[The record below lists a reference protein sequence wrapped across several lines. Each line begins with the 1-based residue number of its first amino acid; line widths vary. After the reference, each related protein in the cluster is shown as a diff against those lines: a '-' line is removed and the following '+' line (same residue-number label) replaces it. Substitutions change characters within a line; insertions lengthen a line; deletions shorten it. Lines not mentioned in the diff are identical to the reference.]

1 MKKKRTVILLSLLAA
16 VLIVGAG
23 IYLYSASVQKAQADK
38 VAEENS
44 KGLKRYSE
52 FDIFAGVPAMT
63 RQDVAYDNAI
73 DAGGGDYMIAARD
86 ATPEDYQDYLS
97 VLEQEGFQ
105 KVLDNGEEGLEG
117 YVYTSHYQ
125 KENLLV
131 VVSYIKNLKQITI
144 TATENTVLSDRLY
157 RDDNALI
164 TTTGA
169 QTKMHVYELESVGM
183 GFIFEL
189 KSGHFLLYDGGTKV
203 ELPHLV
209 NYLESLVPKGE
220 KPIIDAWFISHAHSD
235 HMGILTGFAETSGY
249 ADRVYI
255 DSVYFFE
262 PCAEAVTINGDADGV
277 PWNMKFCKA
286 AASYLKASD
295 GGQPEM
301 YRPRL
306 GERYYFDEITIDVI
320 YTPELSPVADWDT
333 FNASSIVT
341 MMTIEGQKVLMT
353 GDADWSSQLI
363 YTAMYDKE
371 YFNLTIYQ
379 VPHHGINVYKQISN
393 RLGTIQT
400 IIYPAKVVT
409 GGAGPASFTGR
420 KPQNEHLMSLAPESF
435 AFGDG
440 TRILTFPYEVG
451 TAQKLPSKFSVEE

>member
-1 MKKKRTVILLSLLAA
+1 MNKKRTVILLSLLAA

-23 IYLYSASVQKAQADK
+23 IYLYSASVQRAQAEK
-38 VAEENS
+38 TAEENDR
-44 KGLKRYSE
+44 GLKRYSE
-52 FDIFAGVPAMT
+52 FDIFADVPAMT
-63 RQDVAYDNAI
+63 REDVAYDNAI
-73 DAGGGDYMIAARD
+73 DAGGGDYMIAVKD
-86 ATPEDYQDYLS
+86 AAPEDYRDYLS

-131 VVSYIKNLKQITI
+131 VVSYIKNLKKITI

-157 RDDNALI
+157 RDDSALI
-164 TTTGA
+164 TATGA
-169 QTKMHVYELESVGM
+169 QTKMHVCELESVGM
-183 GFIFEL
+183 GFVFEL
-189 KSGHFLLYDGGTKV
+189 KSGHFLLYDGGMKV

-262 PCAEAVTINGDADGV
+262 PCAEAVTINGDVDGV
-277 PWNMKFCKA
+277 PWNMKFCA
-286 AASYLKASD
+286 AASSYLKASD

-320 YTPELSPVADWDT
+320 YTPELSPVTDWDT

-341 MMTIEGQKVLMT
+341 MMTVEGQKVLLT

-379 VPHHGINVYKQISN
+379 VPHHGINVYRQISN

>member
-1 MKKKRTVILLSLLAA
+1 MNKKRTVILLSLLAA

-23 IYLYSASVQKAQADK
+23 VYLYSASNQRAQAEK
-38 VAEENS
+38 VAEEND

-52 FDIFAGVPAMT
+52 FEIFADVPAMT
-63 RQDVAYDNAI
+63 REDVVYQDAI
-73 DAGGGDYMIAARD
+73 EAGGGDYMIIAEDTAM
-86 ATPEDYQDYLS
+86 EDYQDYLS
-97 VLEQEGFQ
+97 VLEKEGFK
-105 KVLDNGEEGLEG
+105 KVLDNGEQGLEG

-131 VVSYIKNLKQITI
+131 VVSYIKNLKQTTI
-144 TATENTVLSDRLY
+144 TAAQNAVLSDRLY
-157 RDDNALI
+157 RDDSAVSTQTNAKI
-164 TTTGA
+164 
-169 QTKMHVYELESVGM
+169 KMHVYEFESVGM
-183 GFIFEL
+183 GFVFEL

-209 NYLESLVPKGE
+209 NYLESLVPEGQ
-220 KPIIDAWFISHAHSD
+220 KPIIDAWFISHAHGD
-235 HMGILTGFAETSGY
+235 HMGILTGIAENRSY
-249 ADRVYI
+249 ADRMYI
-255 DSVYFFE
+255 DSVYFFD
-262 PCAEAVTINGDADGV
+262 PPAESVTINGDVDGV
-277 PWNMKFCKA
+277 PWNLKFCN
-286 AASYLKASD
+286 AASEYLKASD
-295 GGQPEM
+295 GGQAKM

-306 GERYYFDEITIDVI
+306 GERYYFEDITIDII
-320 YTPELSPVADWDT
+320 YTPELSPAEDWDT

-341 MMTIEGQKVLMT
+341 MMTIEGQKVLLT

-363 YTAMYDKE
+363 YTDMYDKE

-379 VPHHGINVYKQISN
+379 VPHHGINVYKQITN

-400 IIYPAKVVT
+400 VVYPAKVVT

-440 TRILTFPYEVG
+440 TRILTFPYQVG
-451 TAQKLPSKFSVEE
+451 TAEKLPPKFSTEE